1 MSADKSRRWET
12 IYNDLRRQI
21 DQGQLTPGDLIP
33 AEETLAEQYRVSRYT
48 VRTALTRL
56 QQEGVITTGQGRLGR
71 TVREYRPLYWNLHTF
86 ERGDRRDDP
95 ATGIDEWKADLM
107 DQGVKNARLD
117 ISVILRPSPP
127 EIASYL
133 RIQPGEMVLRRRRI
147 RIADDVPV
155 AIADTWVREEVGRRE
170 VDGIAPLLVER
181 DVVLSGGIFR
191 ALGLA
196 QHEVDDEITVRMP
209 TPEEAELLDLPMG
222 SPVGQ
227 VARVGLL
234 EDGEPIRVIITV
246 FPGHRLKLRYRLEV

>member
-1 MSADKSRRWET
+1 MADKAHAWERV
-12 IYNDLRRQI
+12 YNHVRSLI
-21 DQGQLTPGDLIP
+21 DQGELVAGDRVP
-33 AEETLAEQYRVSRYT
+33 SEMTLAEELEVSRQT
-48 VRTALTRL
+48 VRAAFTRL
-56 QQEGVITTGQGRLGR
+56 QQDGMVTEGRGSAGRQ
-71 TVREYRPLYWNLHTF
+71 VREYRPLYWNLHTF